1 MTCCNHLPRHT
12 MKWSR
17 FLTDIP
23 TYVDLFYMKLVQVFL
38 SPIMLNKYYYH
49 LYCAFIT
56 CNVFG
61 NLEYHFHIYVWSE
74 IVYFLRFC
82 KNIWLCYSCC
92 NSTSRKS
99 HSFTK
104 ADFITNTLVGFMV
117 GRFEKTWSVPPGF
130 VICAARF
137 HNHFTCVH

>member
-82 KNIWLCYSCC
+82 KNMTVLFMLQFHFQKITFLYQSWLYYKYISWIYGGEIW
-92 NSTSRKS
+92 K
-99 HSFTK
+99 
-104 ADFITNTLVGFMV
+104 DM
-117 GRFEKTWSVPPGF
+117 
-130 VICAARF
+130 ICATRF
-137 HNHFTCVH
+137 RDLCRQVS